1 MQNKLKLNRSSQIS
15 AAFVSAFLIATLT
28 GCGQKDDPV
37 GADVEHFLAAQE
49 ALERGDKDTA
59 MTELNASIELR
70 PDGWAYYHR
79 AKLHAEAGQDEQ
91 ATADCKAGMQLDPD
105 HPELQWLLS
114 EIKKKPDR
122 RFQGR
127 NAEAPTANK

>member
-1 MQNKLKLNRSSQIS
+1 MQNKLRQTS
-15 AAFVSAFLIATLT
+15 AAFVAALLIATLT

-79 AKLHAEAGQDEQ
+79 AKLHAVAGQDEL

-105 HPELQWLLS
+105 HPELKWLLS

-127 NAEAPTANK
+127 NAEAPAANK